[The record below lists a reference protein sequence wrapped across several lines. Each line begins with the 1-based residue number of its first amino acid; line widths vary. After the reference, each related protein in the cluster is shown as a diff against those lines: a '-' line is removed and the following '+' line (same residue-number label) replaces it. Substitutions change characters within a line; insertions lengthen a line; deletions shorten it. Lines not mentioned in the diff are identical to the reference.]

1 MRDRL
6 RRLGPAAAGWAVP
19 FTVILV
25 LGLKNGGYD
34 IAIRSEVGIAVWW
47 ILLVGVA
54 AGLIALNKIGRTGW
68 ILLGLLA
75 AFAVWTGLGIGWSES
90 AERSVIELAR
100 VLTLL
105 GILGLALA
113 VQGRDGLR
121 RTVAATGAAIAV
133 IGLIALLSRLHPS
146 WFDDARPDPHSLAVE
161 KSRLNYPLNYWNAL
175 AALMALGI
183 PLMLT
188 MALRGRSLIGQALAA
203 AAVPMM
209 ALTAFYTFS
218 RGGAIEIGVA
228 LAAFILLYPRRL
240 TALPILL
247 VTGTASAILIAAAT
261 QRDALE
267 NGLFTGAADTQRDEM
282 IALVLVVCA
291 GAALLALAFG
301 LARRYRL
308 GPRIEVSR
316 QAAGGLAAI
325 VAVVTL
331 VIAVAAGVPGELQNR
346 WDDFKSPAVPG
357 STTAAR
363 FESSS
368 GSGRYQTWQSAIDA
382 NETAPLT
389 GIGPGTFEFWWAQE
403 GTIAGFVRDAHS
415 LYLETLGELG
425 IIGFVLIVALV
436 GGVLVIGVRRL
447 LAASEDRR
455 ALLAGAIAACAAF
468 AFSAAVDWTWEV
480 AVLPG
485 AFLLLAAGIA
495 GPTVARR
502 RIGAGRREPDET
514 TADRG
519 RGRGGLALRLAAV
532 VVSVAALIGIAIPY
546 AGSAAVADSR
556 DDVRAGNLGSALSD
570 AETAISIQPYAAS
583 GHLQKALVLERQGD
597 YDGAATA
604 ARQATAA
611 DSTDWRT
618 WLTLSRIEAYRG
630 DAQASVAAYRKAES
644 LNPRSTL
651 FTNPR

>member
-19 FTVILV
+19 FAVILV

-68 ILLGLLA
+68 ILIGLLA

-188 MALRGRSLIGQALAA
+188 MALRGRSPIGQALAA

-247 VTGTASAILIAAAT
+247 VTGTA
-261 QRDALE
+261 QRDPDRRG
-267 NGLFTGAADTQRDEM
+267 NP
-282 IALVLVVCA
+282 A
-291 GAALLALAFG
+291 GRARERAVHGYGRHA
-301 LARRYRL
+301 ARRDDR
-308 GPRIEVSR
+308 PRAR
-316 QAAGGLAAI
+316 GLRR
-325 VAVVTL
+325 
-331 VIAVAAGVPGELQNR
+331 GR
-346 WDDFKSPAVPG
+346 
-357 STTAAR
+357 AAR
-363 FESSS
+363 
-368 GSGRYQTWQSAIDA
+368 
-382 NETAPLT
+382 
-389 GIGPGTFEFWWAQE
+389 
-403 GTIAGFVRDAHS
+403 
-415 LYLETLGELG
+415 
-425 IIGFVLIVALV
+425 
-436 GGVLVIGVRRL
+436 
-447 LAASEDRR
+447 
-455 ALLAGAIAACAAF
+455 
-468 AFSAAVDWTWEV
+468 
-480 AVLPG
+480 
-485 AFLLLAAGIA
+485 
-495 GPTVARR
+495 AR
-502 RIGAGRREPDET
+502 
-514 TADRG
+514 
-519 RGRGGLALRLAAV
+519 
-532 VVSVAALIGIAIPY
+532 
-546 AGSAAVADSR
+546 
-556 DDVRAGNLGSALSD
+556 VRARPPLSAR
-570 AETAISIQPYAAS
+570 TAN
-583 GHLQKALVLERQGD
+583 
-597 YDGAATA
+597 
-604 ARQATAA
+604 
-611 DSTDWRT
+611 
-618 WLTLSRIEAYRG
+618 RG
-630 DAQASVAAYRKAES
+630 
-644 LNPRSTL
+644 L
-651 FTNPR
+651 